1 MTLTA
6 QTTTDTTD
14 NDDEGC
20 YLSSDLNTPLA
31 VGDSVTTNLEVVLPA
46 NTQPGGDSGE
56 AKLFDKVT
64 FKKAG
69 TYEFT
74 IKEVNSGD
82 PGVEYSNYLS
92 VLTVTVTDSASGKLT
107 VTKVVPVAKAPQ
119 DEKPVG
125 SAPTFDTEDGTYVV
139 TVKHTNK
146 YVPEPTEFT
155 PKTTKTIK
163 VEFGPTVAEK
173 IFKFDLKLE
182 SAVAKDGT
190 TDVTDGA
197 DIKAET
203 KTITVA
209 AGETVDDVLFSKI
222 TFTKAGTYTYSI
234 TEQPSGEEGIT
245 DDTSTKTL
253 VIEVTDKDGALYIA
267 KYTYSTGE
275 THSAGP
281 DDTPLTGLEDDLVGN
296 EVENIYTPNPTTFI
310 PKVTKKLTT
319 EFGPIVAEKEFEF
332 NLVFKSATAPWA
344 TGGTTGDDGTTGD
357 AGGTTGD
364 AKAGTGGT
372 TDENKPKDPAET
384 MQVDGKPY
392 EDSVTVTIPV
402 NGTTKTES
410 FKEITFT
417 MAGTYVF
424 EITEKVPPEVAEL
437 PGITEYSDA
446 VWTLTIE
453 IRDTDNQL
461 VVASYKY
468 EDESGRVTDESTAL
482 FDSHGK
488 LVQAVKDAVI
498 GAEFT
503 NVYVPKPTEFTPE
516 VSKVIDLVTD
526 VPTSEDKT
534 FNFDLVF
541 VSGQDKRID
550 ENGNEIIVDVSGAQ
564 LETPEAA
571 DGSGTTGETGETGG
585 TTEETGG
592 TTADTGAKNGES
604 GDTSGETGGTTGE
617 SGGTTAAAQAAQFKS
632 SEVEL
637 VVPAGETDA
646 GPVPFDTITFT
657 QSGTYI
663 YEVTERAGS
672 EVGMEYDAAHWIL
685 TIVVTDHDGELKVD
699 SYSYTLKDGE
709 EQLQEL
715 IFNNPYTTGD
725 LIVKKTVRG
734 GGASQT
740 KLFNFTL
747 TLRYNNKSLKGEYP
761 LYIDGEEV
769 GTVKN
774 GSAKFKLRHDQTA
787 LVTGIPCGAT
797 WTVVES
803 VDVNSGY
810 RVIYT
815 NQNGTIGKGINSV
828 LVVNHRDP
836 KSKIPKTGYGTL
848 TGDIVGAGTSALA
861 FALGAVLRG
870 KSRKVATRKKKTD
883 EDDD

>member
-1 MTLTA
+1 MIRF
-6 QTTTDTTD
+6 
-14 NDDEGC
+14 E
-20 YLSSDLNTPLA
+20 
-31 VGDSVTTNLEVVLPA
+31 
-46 NTQPGGDSGE
+46 
-56 AKLFDKVT
+56 
-64 FKKAG
+64 
-69 TYEFT
+69 
-74 IKEVNSGD
+74 
-82 PGVEYSNYLS
+82 
-92 VLTVTVTDSASGKLT
+92 
-107 VTKVVPVAKAPQ
+107 
-119 DEKPVG
+119 
-125 SAPTFDTEDGTYVV
+125 
-139 TVKHTNK
+139 
-146 YVPEPTEFT
+146 
-155 PKTTKTIK
+155 
-163 VEFGPTVAEK
+163 
-173 IFKFDLKLE
+173 
-182 SAVAKDGT
+182 
-190 TDVTDGA
+190 
-197 DIKAET
+197 
-203 KTITVA
+203 
-209 AGETVDDVLFSKI
+209 
-222 TFTKAGTYTYSI
+222 KAGTYTFMI
-234 TEQPSGEEGIT
+234 TEDEPTPPEEGIT
-245 DDTSTKTL
+245 YDKNEWTLTVVIRDTDNQL
-253 VIEVTDKDGALYIA
+253 EVESYQYKDKDGNVTEESTAEFYGENDDPPLKLKTPVEEAVIGA
-267 KYTYSTGE
+267 KFVNPY
-275 THSAGP
+275 
-281 DDTPLTGLEDDLVGN
+281 V
-296 EVENIYTPNPTTFI
+296 PNPTTFI

-332 NLVFKSATAPWA
+332 NLKFIKATAPWA
-344 TGGTTGDDGTTGD
+344 TGGTTGDGGTTGE
-357 AGGTTGD
+357 AGDTTGD
-364 AKAGTGGT
+364 AKAETGDTTGGT

-392 EDSVTVTIPV
+392 ADSVTVTIPK
-402 NGTTKTES
+402 NGTIKTES

-424 EITEKVPPEVAEL
+424 EITEKVPPEVTEL

-446 VWTLTIE
+446 VWTLTIV
-453 IRDTDNQL
+453 IRDTDHQL
-461 VVASYKY
+461 EVESYQYKD
-468 EDESGRVTDESTAL
+468 EDGNVTDESTAL

-526 VPTSEDKT
+526 VPTTEDKT

-550 ENGNEIIVDVSGAQ
+550 ENGNEITVDVSGAQ
-564 LETPEAA
+564 LETPSAA
-571 DGSGTTGETGETGG
+571 DGSDTTGETGDTTGETGG
-585 TTEETGG
+585 TTGETGG
-592 TTADTGAKNGES
+592 TAADTGAKNGES
-604 GDTSGETGGTTGE
+604 GDTSGETGDTTGE
-617 SGGTTAAAQAAQFKS
+617 SGDTTATAQAAQFKS

-672 EVGMEYDAAHWIL
+672 EVGMEYDVAHWIL
-685 TIVVTDHDGELKVD
+685 TIVVTDHDGELQVD
-699 SYSYTLKDGE
+699 SYDYTLKDGE

-715 IFNNPYTTGD
+715 IFTNPYTTGD

-734 GGASQT
+734 GGASKT

-787 LVTGIPCGAT
+787 LITGIPCGAT

-836 KSKIPKTGYGTL
+836 KSRIPKTGYGTL

-870 KSRKVATRKKKTD
+870 RSKKVVTRKKKTD
-883 EDDD
+883 EDND